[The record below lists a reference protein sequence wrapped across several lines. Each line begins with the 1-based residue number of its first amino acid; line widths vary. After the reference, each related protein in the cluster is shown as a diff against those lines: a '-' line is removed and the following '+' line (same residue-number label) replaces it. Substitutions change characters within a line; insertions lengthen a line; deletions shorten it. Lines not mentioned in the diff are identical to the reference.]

1 MNPRSNAVNLANKI
15 IADETCHGDL
25 KDVIILPYP
34 QYVTAINLP
43 TNAPL

>member
-15 IADETCHGDL
+15 IADETCHG
-25 KDVIILPYP
+25 ILPYP